1 MGETEPHIREIIRIF
16 TTIDAAF
23 VERADVYVGADLL
36 VYYEQN
42 SPGAVVVSDVMAAVG
57 ASKLPYRRTYKLWEE
72 AIPPTFVVEVTS
84 RSSRDTDRDL
94 KPDLYRRMGVQEHV
108 LYDPIDEYLSPPLR
122 GYRLTGDAYEP
133 MLADPDGA
141 LVSEALGLTVRLV
154 DGRLRLFV
162 HTTGEPLLSHEECAK
177 AETDARQAAEAAQ
190 RTAEV
195 SRQEAEARI
204 AQLEAEL
211 HRLREHAQ

>member
-1 MGETEPHIREIIRIF
+1 
-16 TTIDAAF
+16 
-23 VERADVYVGADLL
+23 
-36 VYYEQN
+36 
-42 SPGAVVVSDVMAAVG
+42 MAAVG

-162 HTTGEPLLSHEECAK
+162 RTTGEPLLSHEERA
-177 AETDARQAAEAAQ
+177 ATEALARQAE
-190 RTAEV
+190 
-195 SRQEAEARI
+195 RQAREQAEARI